1 MAVILLPL
9 LRTMARLVV
18 IDNGHLGLSHELG
31 KHWATI
37 GRAADN
43 SFQILQTSVSGH
55 HCEVRF
61 AGDVLTVRD
70 LRSTN
75 GTFVKGQPVTE
86 STLNVGESFRVGDV
100 ELRLEASA
108 TVPAIK
114 IDHPNG
120 GEATKV
126 APKSGRKV
134 SVLLVDDSKA
144 FLEATSELFAMMGGQ
159 RWDVH
164 QAAAADHAL
173 SILQQRPI
181 DLVVLDVVMP
191 MLDGVQLLKLI
202 HQRHPGI
209 KKVILTGH
217 LNEGTRTTCLANGA
231 ELFLEKPT
239 AADGFRFIFNVLD
252 DLIAWTE
259 REGFTGTLR
268 HVSLADVIQIE
279 CLGGRSC
286 ILEISSPE
294 VGGEIYIESGTI
306 VHAVAGSL
314 IGDKAFHCL
323 LSLIGGDFSLQSYR
337 RPQIRTVQGAWEY
350 LLIEAA
356 RVRDEEKS
364 NRASAD
370 TIIITRTAAPE
381 SPSAISSLPT
391 VGEEVVVVSTYDGR
405 WRSAQDGP

>member
-9 LRTMARLVV
+9 VRTMARLVV

-43 SFQILQTSVSGH
+43 SFQVLQTSVSGH

-61 AGDVLTVRD
+61 SDDALTVRD

-75 GTFVKGQPVTE
+75 GTFVKEQPVTE
-86 STLNVGESFRVGDV
+86 AVIKVGESFRVGDV
-100 ELRLEASA
+100 ELRLEASV
-108 TVPAIK
+108 TVPTIK
-114 IDHPNG
+114 MDHSAG
-120 GEATKV
+120 IEAAKTSQ
-126 APKSGRKV
+126 KSGRKV

-144 FLEATSELFAMMGGQ
+144 FLETTAELFGVMGGQ
-159 RWDVH
+159 RWDMH

-173 SILQQRPI
+173 AIIQQRPI

-209 KKVILTGH
+209 KKVILTGN
-217 LNEGTRTTCLANGA
+217 LSEATRAACLANGA

-239 AADGFRFIFNVLD
+239 APDGFRFIFNVLD
-252 DLIAWTE
+252 DLIMWTQ

-306 VHAVAGSL
+306 VHAVAGAL
-314 IGDKAFHCL
+314 IGDKAFHNL
-323 LSLIGGDFSLQSYR
+323 LSLIGGDFNLQSYR
-337 RPQIRTVQGAWEY
+337 KPPSRTVQGTWEY

-364 NRASAD
+364 CRASAD
-370 TIIITRTAAPE
+370 TIIITRSAAPE
-381 SPSAISSLPT
+381 SQSAINSLPT
-391 VGEEVVVVSTYDGR
+391 LGEEVVVVSTYDGH
-405 WRSAQDGP
+405 WRSSPDER